1 MTATDIGFATVM
13 TATDIDKTRRLYLM
27 RIFVTG
33 ASGFIGSAVVPEL
46 IAAGHDVVG
55 LARSDASA
63 AALETAGAAVHR
75 GDLDDLDSLAASAA
89 ASDGVI
95 HLAYNHDFVDMAAA
109 AQGDLRAIE
118 AIGEALVGSDKPL
131 VIASGTL
138 GLAFGRSTPMADRAA
153 TEQDVPTSAMSR
165 VASENATIALAK
177 RGVRSSS
184 VRLSPTV
191 HGEGDHGFMPRL
203 ISIAR
208 DKGVSAFV
216 GDGANRW
223 PAVHRLDAARLFRLA
238 MESAPAGSRLHAVG
252 DEGVA
257 WRDIAGVIG
266 RQLDLPVVGISSEEA
281 AAHFGFL
288 GALVSADNPT
298 SSAFTQDLLEWK
310 PDGPGLI
317 ADLEQGFYFTTGTVE
332 A

>member
-1 MTATDIGFATVM
+1 
-13 TATDIDKTRRLYLM
+13 M

-46 IAAGHDVVG
+46 VGAGHEVVG

-63 AALETAGAAVHR
+63 AALEVAGAAVHR
-75 GDLDDLDSLAASAA
+75 GDLDDLDSLAAGAA

-118 AIGEALVGSDKPL
+118 AIGEALIGSDKPL

-138 GLAFGRSTPMADRAA
+138 GLAFSRATPMADRAA
-153 TEQDVPTSAMSR
+153 TEQDVPTSGMPR
-165 VASENATIALAK
+165 VASENATIALAE

-191 HGEGDHGFMPRL
+191 HGDGDHGFMPRL

-223 PAVHRLDAARLFRLA
+223 PAVHRLDAARLLRLA
-238 MESAPAGSRLHAVG
+238 AESAPAGSRLHAVG

-257 WRDIAGVIG
+257 WKDIAGVIG
-266 RQLDLPVVGISSEEA
+266 RQLDLPVVSISTEEA
-281 AAHFGFL
+281 ADHFGFL
-288 GALVSADNPT
+288 GTLVAADNPT
-298 SSAFTQDLLEWK
+298 SSALTQQLLGWI
-310 PDGPGLI
+310 PTGPGLI
-317 ADLEQGFYFTTGTVE
+317 ADLEQGSYFIAGTVE